1 MAVNLLKKNSLALV
15 ASLLLAGHVQA
26 TELLNSSYDVSREL
40 FAALNP
46 PFEQQWAK
54 DNGGD
59 KLTIKQSHAGS
70 SKQALAILQGLKAD
84 VVTYNQV
91 TDVQILHD
99 KGKLIPADWQSRLP
113 NNSSPFYSTM
123 GFLVRKGNPKNIHDW
138 NDLVRS
144 DVKLIFPNPKTS
156 GNARYTYLAAWGAAD
171 KADGGDK
178 AKTEQFMTQFLKNVE
193 VFDTGGRGATTTFAE
208 RGLGDVL
215 ISFESEVNNIRKQYE
230 AQGFEVVI
238 PKTNILA
245 EFPVAWVDKNVQA
258 NGTEKA
264 AKAYLNWL
272 YSPQAQTIITDYYYR
287 VNNPEVMDKLKNKF
301 PQTELFRVEDKFG
314 SWPEVMKTHFTP
326 QVVAA
331 YKVTLL
337 SAFVA
342 SIFNGVFG
350 LLMAWILTRYR
361 FPGRT
366 LLDALMDLPF
376 ALPTAV
382 AGLTLASLFS
392 VNGFYGEWLAK
403 FDIKVT
409 YTWLGIAVA
418 MAFTS
423 IPFVVRTVQ
432 PVLEELGP
440 EYEEAAETLGAT
452 RWQSFCKV
460 VLPELSPA
468 LVAGVALSFTRSL
481 GEFGAVIFIAG
492 NIAWKTEVTSLMI
505 FVRLQEFDYPAASAI
520 ASVILAASLLLL
532 FSINT
537 LQSRFGRR
545 VVGH

>member
-1 MAVNLLKKNSLALV
+1 MHLNLLKKNSLALV

-123 GFLVRKGNPKNIHDW
+123 GFLVRKGNPK
-138 NDLVRS
+138 
-144 DVKLIFPNPKTS
+144 K
-156 GNARYTYLAAWGAAD
+156 
-171 KADGGDK
+171 
-178 AKTEQFMTQFLKNVE
+178 FMTQFLKNVE

-287 VNNPEVMDKLKNKF
+287 VNNPEVMDKLKDKF

-314 SWPEVMKTHFTP
+314 SWPEVMKTHFT
-326 QVVAA
+326 
-331 YKVTLL
+331 
-337 SAFVA
+337 S
-342 SIFNGVFG
+342 GG
-350 LLMAWILTRYR
+350 E
-361 FPGRT
+361 
-366 LLDALMDLPF
+366 LDKL
-376 ALPTAV
+376 
-382 AGLTLASLFS
+382 
-392 VNGFYGEWLAK
+392 
-403 FDIKVT
+403 
-409 YTWLGIAVA
+409 
-418 MAFTS
+418 
-423 IPFVVRTVQ
+423 
-432 PVLEELGP
+432 
-440 EYEEAAETLGAT
+440 
-452 RWQSFCKV
+452 
-460 VLPELSPA
+460 
-468 LVAGVALSFTRSL
+468 
-481 GEFGAVIFIAG
+481 
-492 NIAWKTEVTSLMI
+492 
-505 FVRLQEFDYPAASAI
+505 
-520 ASVILAASLLLL
+520 LAA
-532 FSINT
+532 
-537 LQSRFGRR
+537 GRN
-545 VVGH
+545 